1 MGETPIRRRGGGE
14 WGEGVPLPS
23 RLGCLGE
30 RRKLPQR
37 GPGRAPA
44 EIELGKVYM
53 PKKPSGGTYFTEFSS
68 TIL

>member
-1 MGETPIRRRGGGE
+1 MAARSRRRRGGGE

-37 GPGRAPA
+37 DPGGAPA
-44 EIELGKVYM
+44 QNGFWCILGLKEPM
-53 PKKPSGGTYFTEFSS
+53 WRQQ
-68 TIL
+68 I